1 MVKIYNIELNG
12 NIISCDYLPED
23 SKLQGHIEVNIK
35 TEEIETVVYSK
46 YEYAKKM
53 YASFARRKLI
63 DVYKNGELFP
73 DKIISMWY

>member
-1 MVKIYNIELNG
+1 MVKLFNIQLQG
-12 NIISCDYLPED
+12 KVISCDYLPED

-63 DVYKNGELFP
+63 DIYKDGKPFP
-73 DKIISMWY
+73 DQAASMWY